1 MVSNGMEVE
10 LQRVRNSVNCVQRVN
25 SLFMNTYNVFNSTCT
40 VVGPNTRSKLLT
52 YTEKELKLYSSL
64 ALTVCACAEKGSTLY
79 RKNMRKKIRTV
90 IIYSGKVLK
99 RVVCTRKIAVRLI
112 KPKYLQILVGIFITP
127 GPEIFYFFYFFFIK
141 HKRKKV

>member
-1 MVSNGMEVE
+1 MVWK
-10 LQRVRNSVNCVQRVN
+10 LNCNVCATV
-25 SLFMNTYNVFNSTCT
+25 SIVFITYLT
-40 VVGPNTRSKLLT
+40 VLGPNTRSKLLT
-52 YTEKELKLYSSL
+52 YTEKELKLYSSFS
-64 ALTVCACAEKGSTLY
+64 LTVCACAEKGSTLY

>member
-40 VVGPNTRSKLLT
+40 VAGPNTRSKLLT

-90 IIYSGKVLK
+90 IVYRERVL
-99 RVVCTRKIAVRLI
+99 
-112 KPKYLQILVGIFITP
+112 
-127 GPEIFYFFYFFFIK
+127 
-141 HKRKKV
+141 